1 MKTAVIRVD
10 ASIEIGTGH
19 VMRCLTLA
27 EELDDNSYDITFI
40 TSDHEGHL
48 ADFIQSKGFQVIKLK
63 KSSKENS
70 IKEELQH
77 SDWLGTSQEVDAR
90 DVLHAI
96 ADFTTIDLMVVDHY
110 AIDYRWEL
118 IIKGRAKKIFV
129 IDDLADRYHHCDI
142 LLDQNFYLD
151 MEKRYEGLVVKHCTL
166 MLGPKYALLRREF
179 KEAREKLRVRSGE
192 VKRILV
198 FFGGSDPTNETT
210 KAVKAIEKLNRQDIS
225 IDVVVG
231 ASNPNKDQVETL
243 VNKFPNMIYH
253 CQVSNIAEL
262 MLNADLAI
270 GAGGST
276 TWERCY
282 LGLPAITIGVAYN
295 QMEILR
301 AVEKSGAII
310 NLGYSSHVSIEN
322 LVERIKSLLSN
333 NNTLKQMSIQSGR
346 LISH

>member
-27 EELDDNSYDITFI
+27 EELHDDSYDVTFI

-63 KSSKENS
+63 KPSKENS

-77 SDWLGTSQEVDAR
+77 SHWLGTSQEVDAKG
-90 DVLHAI
+90 VLHAI
-96 ADFTTIDLMVVDHY
+96 AELPTIDLMVVDHY

-118 IIKGRAKKIFV
+118 IIKDRAKKMFV
-129 IDDLADRYHHCDI
+129 IDDLADRYHHCDL

-151 MEKRYEGLVVKHCTL
+151 MEKRYEGLVDKHCTL
-166 MLGPKYALLRREF
+166 LLGPKYALLRKEF
-179 KEAREKLRVRSGE
+179 KEAEKKLKVRSGDIQ
-192 VKRILV
+192 RILV
-198 FFGGSDPTNETT
+198 FFGGSDPTNETK
-210 KAVKAIEKLNRQDIS
+210 KAIKAIEKIDKKNIFV
-225 IDVVVG
+225 DVVVG

-253 CQVSNIAEL
+253 CQVSNMAEL

-270 GAGGST
+270 GAGGSA

-310 NLGYSSHVSIEN
+310 NLGYSSHISIEN
-322 LVERIKSLLSN
+322 LVEQIKSLLSN
-333 NNTLKQMSIQSGR
+333 NNTLKQMSIQSSK